1 MEQTESGTFPLW
13 LQQALSLTLTVVA
26 ALLYALVVGN
36 AVVKTFVEEQPTFT
50 DGTTRAA
57 GLLSGLV
64 GSVVTAGFSRS
75 KRPATAPV
83 SAKHPLGG
91 RATTPWVSLKKP
103 SRPRIKL
110 QSLGETLG
118 VPTGAP
124 APSRSESPAEGVG
137 EPPAS
142 QGMSAALWVG
152 ILYFVVYFLVGLASF
167 AAILLRSSAP
177 EVVVNSAWVWLGTIM
192 SSGYSYFA
200 LGSQS

>member
-1 MEQTESGTFPLW
+1 MEQTQSGTFPLW
-13 LQQALSLTLTVVA
+13 LQQALSLILTVVA

-36 AVVKTFVEEQPTFT
+36 AVVKTFVEERPTFT

-64 GSVVTAGFSRS
+64 GAVVTAGFSRS
-75 KRPATAPV
+75 KRPTAVPV

-91 RATTPWVSLKKP
+91 RATTAWVSLKGP

-118 VPTGAP
+118 VPAGAP
-124 APSRSESPAEGVG
+124 ASSRTESPQGPG
-137 EPPAS
+137 ELPVS
-142 QGMSAALWVG
+142 QGAPVALWVG
-152 ILYFVVYFLVGLASF
+152 ILYFAVYFLVGMASF
-167 AAILLRSSAP
+167 AAILLRPSAP

>member
-36 AVVKTFVEEQPTFT
+36 AVVKTFIEEQPTFT

-64 GSVVTAGFSRS
+64 GAVVTAGFSRS
-75 KRPATAPV
+75 KRPTTAPV

-91 RATTPWVSLKKP
+91 HATTAWVSLKKP

-118 VPTGAP
+118 VPTVAP
-124 APSRSESPAEGVG
+124 APSRTEPTQGPG
-137 EPPAS
+137 ELPAS
-142 QGMSAALWVG
+142 QGMPAALWVG
-152 ILYFVVYFLVGLASF
+152 ILYFAVYFMVGLASF